1 MINQIKGTHDTL
13 DLTLHNFIIDQART
27 HLQHANFTEITTP
40 ILESIDLFK
49 RTLGAETDVIS
60 KEMFII
66 EQHPNSS
73 ERICLRPEAT
83 APTTRAFLQHGIQ
96 QQPWKV
102 FSHGP
107 MFRYERPQKG
117 RYRQFNQFNIEII
130 DAVSIAHDV
139 QMIVMLE
146 RFFSERLK
154 LVNYVLFI
162 NFLGCLADRTEYKK
176 ILQSFLADNNAI
188 ICPTCSQRATT
199 NSMRIFDCKNSSCQ
213 ELYQKA
219 PFIADHLCQDCTND
233 WEQLKEQLAILSIS
247 YAYNPLLVRGLDY
260 YNKTVFEFSSTDLGA
275 QNAFCGG
282 GRYELA
288 EQCGAKK
295 PVPSLGAAIGLER
308 LALILEPITDSLSI
322 KQKPMLHVVI
332 PLSEKQQTLALLCA
346 DLLQRHNL
354 CTETLLDNKSIKNMM
369 NKAHKM
375 GASFVLLLG
384 DDEQEKKM
392 ITIKNMLTGTQDTV
406 SQAEVITYLK
416 K

>member
-1 MINQIKGTHDTL
+1 MINQVKGTHDVL
-13 DLTLHNFIIDQART
+13 DLTLHNFIIEQARI
-27 HLQHANFTEITTP
+27 HMQHAYFTEITTP

-49 RTLGAETDVIS
+49 RTLGTETDVIS
-60 KEMFII
+60 KEMFVI

-117 RYRQFNQFNIEII
+117 RYRQFNQFNIEVIN
-130 DAVSIAHDV
+130 AGSIAHDT
-139 QMIVMLE
+139 QMIAMLE

-162 NFLGCLADRTEYKK
+162 NFLGCSADRAEYKK
-176 ILQSFLADNNAI
+176 TLQSFLADNIAS
-188 ICPTCSQRATT
+188 ICPTCTQRATT
-199 NSMRIFDCKNSSCQ
+199 NSMRVFDCKNSTCQ
-213 ELYQKA
+213 KLYLNA
-219 PFIADHLCQDCTND
+219 PFIADHLCQDCISD
-233 WEQLKEQLAILSIS
+233 WQQLKEQLTILSIS

-288 EQCGAKK
+288 QQCGALQ
-295 PVPSLGAAIGLER
+295 PVPSLGAAFGTER
-308 LALILEPITDSLSI
+308 LALMLESIVDSLTI
-322 KQKPMLHVVI
+322 KPKPTLHVII
-332 PLSEKQQTLALLCA
+332 PLSEKQQTLALFCA
-346 DLLQRHNL
+346 DLLQRHNF
-354 CTETLLDNKSIKNMM
+354 CTETLLDNKSVKNMM

-375 GASFVLLLG
+375 GATYVFLLG

-392 ITIKNMLTGTQDTV
+392 VTIKNMLTGKQDTIA
-406 SQAEVITYLK
+406 QADIISYLK